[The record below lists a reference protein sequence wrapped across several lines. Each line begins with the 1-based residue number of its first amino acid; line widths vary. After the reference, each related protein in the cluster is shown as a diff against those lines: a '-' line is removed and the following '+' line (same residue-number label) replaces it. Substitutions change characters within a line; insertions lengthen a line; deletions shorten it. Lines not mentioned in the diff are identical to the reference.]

1 MKKSLLV
8 LTAAL
13 SFGMAA
19 AQTAAPAS
27 APQVP
32 ALTDVP
38 AGHWAKDAIDK
49 LVSQGIIL
57 GYPDGTYRG
66 TQNLTR
72 YEAAVIIARLLDQ
85 VRTGEVPASSIDA
98 DTLTALQ
105 NAIQELA
112 ADLAAL
118 GVRVSDLEENAVSR
132 DDFSRLEERV
142 ETIAA
147 SQGDAAAI
155 ANIQSQ
161 IDDLSARADDYD
173 TLRADVDD
181 NASSIAA
188 LNDLTVLLNQDILN
202 LQDRVSAVEA
212 AQADLVGRADFDT
225 LSGRVGAV
233 EGRVTTVETS
243 VSNLDNRVKQLEKYA
258 FSLRPSLS
266 ATYKVARGTRD
277 MDFDR
282 LIPGTIFSTGDD
294 GDGDT
299 ADTAVDYVD
308 LQGSQTLVSNT
319 VTGFYGFS
327 TATATP
333 VNVEGNTTLGFTIA
347 FDNAGKIDTA
357 TSAASGVFSKS
368 AGKLNVNK
376 VDINF
381 GVRAGLPS
389 ADARYPDVTQDGTT
403 YRPLFFYFNQ
413 GTADFTV
420 GNTPVTVQFGKAL
433 KFKFADYL
441 FDNDVVGRGDG
452 FVVNIDGST
461 VPVIGA
467 YKPTIT
473 VVYGSRNGNRD
484 TSLNYTDTFADTDNN
499 PNTPDVLVSRTASG
513 LGDGSYKY
521 YRGVRATIT
530 PIGTL
535 KAGLSYAQEGL
546 DSVGAQV
553 AANYAVNGSTGT
565 TPVTTP
571 GNVVVT
577 SDVTAFGADLHG
589 AVGGWQI
596 DSEYAQSRVTTTT
609 FGQGTGAAT
618 SSQSTERAFYGKV
631 AGSLGPVKVY
641 DLNYRNITAGYN
653 KTAGIMEANPTDK
666 NSTAPYHS
674 DQQGYGVKVSGAL
687 GPVALGAYYNRETN
701 NAGTA
706 GTVIVDRGAAAKVSL
721 FNLVSVRG
729 GYYEY
734 LKEAN
739 AYDYVNTV
747 DGNGVR
753 YSVRA
758 DVTPGLGLAIGAYY
772 NNVMINGARN
782 QSDSQLFRNSPYSSY
797 FGLANNE
804 FLNSAGCGADHPGI
818 ARTGTDGVGGALN
831 FTMANFTDKTC
842 YTEFGAELKHDG
854 KDAGALV
861 KDLSFR
867 IGYASRYRNFSGK
880 YDNSFTYG
888 DVLYGKKI
896 GVVQVDVKG
905 AFGVDRYADAERNR
919 TDLAVNT
926 NSVDNSNVA
935 AIGVKVVTDPLNVV
949 FKPSFEGQVGYY
961 TRSHDYGG
969 YQNPGNTVATTNQDY
984 TATAF
989 KYLAGVKLNEFLL
1002 PNTKLAVYYSGYQA
1016 KNRAYT
1022 PYDPASNAAGYYAD
1036 QNNGNRTVSQDLLY
1050 VEGNYYDLSFGYG
1063 VGNLRLREGNGG
1075 AVAGTPDARGQ
1086 VFKISYKVNF

>member
-147 SQGDAAAI
+147 SQGDAEAI

-212 AQADLVGRADFDT
+212 AQADLVARADFDT
-225 LSGRVGAV
+225 LSGRVGTV
-233 EGRVTTVETS
+233 EGRVTKVETS
-243 VSNLDNRVKQLEKYA
+243 VSSLDNRVKQLEKYA
-258 FSLRPSLS
+258 FSLRPTLS
-266 ATYKVARGTRD
+266 ATYYVARGTRD

-294 GDGDT
+294 GNSDT

-308 LQGSQTLVSNT
+308 MARAQTPVSNT
-319 VTGFYGFS
+319 LTGFYGFS
-327 TATATP
+327 TAAATP
-333 VNVEGNTTLGFTIA
+333 VNVQGNTSLSFSIA
-347 FDNAGKIDTA
+347 FDNAGKVDTV
-357 TSAASGVFSKS
+357 TSASSGVFAKS

-376 VDINF
+376 VDLNF
-381 GVRAGLPS
+381 GVRAGLPT
-389 ADARYPDVTQDGTT
+389 ADSRYPDVTQDGTT
-403 YRPLFFYFNQ
+403 YRPLFFYFKQ

-420 GNTPVTVQFGKAL
+420 GNAPVTVQFGKAL

-452 FVVNIDGST
+452 FVVTVDGST

-484 TSLNYTDTFADTDNN
+484 ALTTTDTTTNVTTVTGF
-499 PNTPDVLVSRTASG
+499 
-513 LGDGSYKY
+513 GDDFGAYKY

-530 PIGTL
+530 PVGTL

-546 DSVGAQV
+546 DTVGAQL
-553 AANYAVNGSTGT
+553 AANYARNGDT
-565 TPVTTP
+565 TVTP
-571 GNVVVT
+571 NIAASNIVVT
-577 SDVTAFGADLHG
+577 SDVVAFGADLHG

-596 DSEYAQSRVTTTT
+596 DSEYAQSRLITTTYAAS
-609 FGQGTGAAT
+609 TGAAT
-618 SSQSTERAFYGKV
+618 TSQATERAFYGKV

-653 KTAGIMEANPTDK
+653 KTAGIMEANPTAE
-666 NSTAPYHS
+666 NSTAPYHNN
-674 DQQGYGVKVSGAL
+674 QQGYGVKASAAL
-687 GPVALGAYYNRETN
+687 GPVAVGAYYDRETN

-706 GTVIVDRGAAAKVSL
+706 GTTIVDRGAAAKVSL

-734 LKEAN
+734 LKETG
-739 AYDYVNTV
+739 AYDYVNAL
-747 DGNGVR
+747 DGNGRR

-758 DVTPGLGLAIGAYY
+758 DITPGLGLAIGAYY
-772 NNVMINGARN
+772 NNVMINGART
-782 QSDSQLFRNSPYSSY
+782 QSDAQLFRNSKYNSY
-797 FGLANNE
+797 FGLTNNE
-804 FLNSAGCGADHPGI
+804 FLNSAGCGVDHPGI

-905 AFGVDRYADAERNR
+905 AFGMDRYADAERNR
-919 TDLAVNT
+919 TDLAIDT

-935 AIGVKVVTDPLNVV
+935 AIGVKVVTDPLNMI

-961 TRSHDYGG
+961 TRSHDYGT
-969 YQNPGNTVATTNQDY
+969 YQNAGNTVATTNQDY
-984 TATAF
+984 TSTAL
-989 KYLAGVKLNEFLL
+989 KYMAGVKFNEFLL

-1022 PYDPASNAAGYYAD
+1022 PYNAGTNAAGYYAD
-1036 QNNGNRTVSQDLLY
+1036 QNNGGATVSQDLLY

-1063 VGNLRLREGNGG
+1063 VGNLRLRD
-1075 AVAGTPDARGQ
+1075 VPTGTTAPADARGQ

>member
-49 LVSQGIIL
+49 LVGQGIIL

-243 VSNLDNRVKQLEKYA
+243 VGNLDNRVKQLEKYA
-258 FSLRPSLS
+258 FSLRPTLG
-266 ATYKVARGTRD
+266 ATYYVARGTRN

-294 GDGDT
+294 ADSDT
-299 ADTAVDYVD
+299 ADTAVDYAD
-308 LQGSQTLVSNT
+308 LTGGIALVGSGQEN
-319 VTGFYGFS
+319 FYGFS
-327 TATATP
+327 TPTTTANPTGA
-333 VNVEGNTTLGFTIA
+333 VSVEGRTNLSFTIA
-347 FDNAGKIDTA
+347 FDSASKLDTT
-357 TSAASGVFSKS
+357 TSGASGVFTKS

-376 VDINF
+376 VDLTF

-389 ADARYPDVTQDGTT
+389 STSITQGQYDNYPDVTDGDTGIT
-403 YRPLFFYFNQ
+403 YRPLFFYFKQ

-420 GNTPVTVQFGKAL
+420 GNTPVTVRFGKAL

-441 FDNDVVGRGDG
+441 FDNDSTGRGDG
-452 FVVNIDGST
+452 FVVDINGST

-473 VVYGSRNGNRD
+473 VVYGSRNGDRD
-484 TSLNYTDTFADTDNN
+484 STPVVTSNVVT
-499 PNTPDVLVSRTASG
+499 G
-513 LGDGSYKY
+513 LGGDGAYKY

-546 DSVGAQV
+546 DTVGAQR
-553 AANYAVNGSTGT
+553 AAGLAAGGIPATTT
-565 TPVTTP
+565 TPAVP
-571 GNVVVT
+571 GGNITVT

-589 AVGGWQI
+589 AVAGWQI
-596 DSEYAQSRVTTTT
+596 DSEYAQSRVTSTTYT
-609 FGQGTGAAT
+609 AGTGAAN
-618 SSQSTERAFYGKV
+618 SNQSTERAFYGKV

-641 DLNYRNITAGYN
+641 NLNYRTVSAGYN
-653 KTAGIMEANPTDK
+653 KTAGIMEANPGDTD
-666 NSTAPYHS
+666 NGSTTPYS
-674 DQQGYGVKVSGAL
+674 ANQTGFGFKVAGAL
-687 GPVALGAYYNRETN
+687 GPVALGAYWDNKVAYGQSPFDTASAPN
-701 NAGTA
+701 NA
-706 GTVIVDRGAAAKVSL
+706 VVDRGAAAKVSL

-734 LKEAN
+734 LRN
-739 AYDYVNTV
+739 ATPTNADDVE
-747 DGNGVR
+747 GQGRR

-758 DVTPGLGLAIGAYY
+758 DVTPGLGLSIGAYY
-772 NNVMINGARN
+772 NSVDVNGNRVQN
-782 QSDSQLFRNSPYSSY
+782 DGGLFAQGKYNSY
-797 FGLANNE
+797 FGLASGE
-804 FLNSAGCGADHPGI
+804 FLDSTGCGADHPAI
-818 ARTGTDGVGGALN
+818 SSKGTDGVAGALT
-831 FTMANFTDKTC
+831 FTVANFGNSTC
-842 YTEFGAELKHDG
+842 YTEIGAELKHDG

-867 IGYASRYRNFSGK
+867 IGYASRYRNASGK

-888 DVLYGKKI
+888 DVLYGKKFGI
-896 GVVQVDVKG
+896 AQVDLKG
-905 AFGVDRYADAERNR
+905 AFGVDRYTGTELTSTA
-919 TDLAVNT
+919 TLA
-926 NSVDNSNVA
+926 NSNAA
-935 AIGVKVVTDPLNVV
+935 AIGVRVVTDPLNVV

-961 TRSHDYGG
+961 TRSYDYA
-969 YQNPGNTVATTNQDY
+969 NNASDY
-984 TATAF
+984 NATAF

-1016 KNRAYT
+1016 KNRAYV
-1022 PYDPASNAAGYYAD
+1022 PYDAANNAAGYYAD
-1036 QNNGNRTVSQDLLY
+1036 QNNGGATVSQDLLY

-1063 VGNLRLREGNGG
+1063 VGNLRLRD
-1075 AVAGTPDARGQ
+1075 AGTTAPADARGQ